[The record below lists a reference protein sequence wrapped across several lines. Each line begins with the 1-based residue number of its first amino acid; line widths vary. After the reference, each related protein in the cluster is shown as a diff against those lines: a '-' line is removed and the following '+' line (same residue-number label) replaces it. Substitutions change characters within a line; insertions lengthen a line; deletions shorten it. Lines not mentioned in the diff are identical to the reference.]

1 MTEVSLSQ
9 NFDELFTKAEREPPS
24 YIQLSNTGSYS
35 GPATRVA
42 SNTNSRGSPAR
53 KPTHSGMCP
62 GNPALLGLRKHSA
75 ASRSHSM
82 RDQTAHMREKYM
94 SEKQRRLST
103 KSPIHL
109 HKQTGSRN
117 NSLPGEEIE
126 VTRQFLATNNKV
138 INRGDSFKRK
148 AQHRKRD
155 TNPSNPTTSSS
166 TATATVKQQPNSAV
180 AAVKSTATG
189 SATSTHPLHNT
200 TTNKHGGGKSEWSG
214 NLQQKIYRVAF
225 LGASQ
230 VGKTSI
236 IDQFMSSEH
245 TDVYEREEHG
255 QLQGDRD
262 IDIRSVSVDVN
273 GEESR
278 LDLIEPAVED
288 LTVGEVVD
296 DHNPDC
302 IVVVYAVDDRE
313 SFSKAESI
321 LDWLAK
327 NSFISCKPCILV
339 GNKSDL
345 ARSRALESGEG
356 CELALAFSVKFTE
369 TSPGCGHHIDELL
382 VGIAMQLRLYEGGH
396 PRSCH
401 KSIKDTMKGI
411 FSLVTG
417 KEEEKR
423 KLCRNLNV

>member
-9 NFDELFTKAEREPPS
+9 NFDELFTKAERDPPS
-24 YIQLSNTGSYS
+24 YIQLANNSGSYS
-35 GPATRVA
+35 GPSTRIA
-42 SNTNSRGSPAR
+42 SQNNSRGSPAR
-53 KPTHSGMCP
+53 KPTHTGMCP

-94 SEKQRRLST
+94 SEKHRRLST

-109 HKQTGSRN
+109 PKQVAVRN

-148 AQHRKRD
+148 ATKLHCHRKRD
-155 TNPSNPTTSSS
+155 SPAAAAAA
-166 TATATVKQQPNSAV
+166 ATAASAADV
-180 AAVKSTATG
+180 AATG
-189 SATSTHPLHNT
+189 STNSLLSHSADS
-200 TTNKHGGGKSEWSG
+200 TTNTFTSKSNKQGAKSEASAI
-214 NLQQKIYRVAF
+214 NQKIYRVAF

-245 TDVYEREEHG
+245 TDVYEREQNE
-255 QLQGDRD
+255 QLQGDKD

-302 IVVVYAVDDRE
+302 VVVVYAVDDRD

-321 LDWLAK
+321 LDWLTK

-345 ARSRALESGEG
+345 ARSRMLEMAEG
-356 CELALAFSVKFTE
+356 CELALEYSVKFTE

-401 KSIKDTMKGI
+401 KSIKDTVKGI
-411 FSLVTG
+411 ISMVTG

-423 KLCRNLNV
+423 KICRNLNV